1 MAKLSVI
8 YGLSLAMHGALA
20 VSIALLKEPKRTE
33 TIAITMSDGPKKP
46 AKVEPAKVV
55 ETPTPSDAHAEAPR
69 PQAKAKVAPVA
80 ATRLAA
86 PAPRVNAAA
95 ATGPAGND
103 ALPDFGLTLGNG
115 GPGGMAIPQGTG
127 PVAAAAPSATA
138 KVLPARVLAPKPA
151 SDECAD
157 PLVKPRPKS
166 IAQPAYTSS
175 AREANVEGKVRV
187 EISVDESGHVTG
199 ARLLAGLGYGLDE
212 AALEAARRA
221 SFEPATRC
229 GKPVSATFSLAMR
242 FSL

>member
-1 MAKLSVI
+1 VAKLSLI
-8 YGLSLAMHGALA
+8 YGLSLAVHGALA
-20 VSIALLKEPKRTE
+20 VSVALLKEPKRTE

-55 ETPTPSDAHAEAPR
+55 ETPKANDARADAPR
-69 PQAKAKVAPVA
+69 PQARAK
-80 ATRLAA
+80 AA
-86 PAPRVNAAA
+86 PAAAAKSDAPAPPVNAAA
-95 ATGPAGND
+95 AAGPSTGD

-115 GPGGMAIPQGTG
+115 GPGGMAIPQG
-127 PVAAAAPSATA
+127 PAAIAAAAPSASA
-138 KVLPARVLAPKPA
+138 RVLPARVLAPKPA
-151 SDECAD
+151 GDECSD
-157 PLVKPRPKS
+157 PPVKPRPKS
-166 IAQPAYTSS
+166 ISQPAYTSS

-187 EISVDESGHVTG
+187 EVSVDESGHVTA

-229 GKPVSATFSLAMR
+229 GKPVAATFSIAMR